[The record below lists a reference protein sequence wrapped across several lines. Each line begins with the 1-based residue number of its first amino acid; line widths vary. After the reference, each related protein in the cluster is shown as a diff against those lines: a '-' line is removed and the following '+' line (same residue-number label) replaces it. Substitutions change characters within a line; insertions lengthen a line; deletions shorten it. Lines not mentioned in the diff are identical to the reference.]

1 MLLVGVNGALVF
13 YLRFFHNGHLA
24 SGVPVGHYA
33 GFLAVYAALVG
44 IFSHSRGLYRPIR
57 HLAAPL
63 DESLCVLMA
72 VFWATVFL
80 IAFIYLSG
88 DKWFSRLVIGSSGV
102 LNAITLPAWRF
113 WRCEIMKHRVASGC
127 DGRSVLIIGAGK
139 VGQALAAYFE
149 QNKHL
154 GYVVK
159 GFLDLNG
166 NGNPKIIGRPSDL
179 TRLAMAHFVDE
190 VFVTTPSERDLVA
203 HVLLQARQRR
213 FAVNVIPDLFDGLG
227 WRAPIGHIGDFPVME
242 LLREPIPAFGL
253 FAKRL
258 VDIVGATVGLVA
270 LSPLV
275 ALIAAAIKLDSR
287 GPIFYRSRRVG
298 KKHRLFTCYK
308 LRTMVV
314 NAEALKPQLRHLNE
328 RSGPLF
334 KIENDPRATRVGR
347 WLRKYSLDE
356 LPQLWNVLRGDMSLV
371 GPRPPVPE
379 ECAEYRLEYLRRLD
393 VKPGVT
399 GLWQVTARSH
409 PSFETALGLDLEYI
423 ENWNFWLDIKLL
435 LKTVPVI
442 LRGSGT

>member
-1 MLLVGVNGALVF
+1 MLFVGVNGVLVF
-13 YLRFFHNGHLA
+13 YLRFFHNGH
-24 SGVPVGHYA
+24 PDRNMPIGHYA
-33 GFLAVYAALVG
+33 GFLVVYGALVG

-80 IAFIYLSG
+80 TVFVYLSG
-88 DKWFSRLVIGSSGV
+88 DKWVSRLVIGSSAA
-102 LNAITLPAWRF
+102 LNAIILPAWRF
-113 WRCEIMKHRVASGC
+113 WRREIVKHRVASGR

-139 VGQALAAYFE
+139 VGQALATYLE

-159 GFLDLNG
+159 GFLDSNG
-166 NGNPKIIGRPSDL
+166 EGNPKIIGAPSEL
-179 TRLAMAHFVDE
+179 SRLARTHFVDE

-203 HVLLQARQRR
+203 NVVFQARERR
-213 FAVNVIPDLFDGLG
+213 FAVNVIPELFDGLG
-227 WRAPIGHIGDFPVME
+227 SRAPIGHIGDFPVME

-258 VDIVGATVGLVA
+258 IDIFGAAIGLVV

-275 ALIAAAIKLDSR
+275 VVVAAAIKLDSR
-287 GPIFYRSRRVG
+287 GPILYRSIRVG
-298 KKHRLFTCYK
+298 KKRRIFTCYK
-308 LRTMVV
+308 LRTMVA
-314 NAEALKPQLRHLNE
+314 NAESLKPQLRHLNE

-334 KIENDPRATRVGR
+334 KIENDPRMTRVGR
-347 WLRKYSLDE
+347 WLRKFSLDE
-356 LPQLWNVLRGDMSLV
+356 LPQLWNVLRGEMSLV

-393 VKPGVT
+393 VKPGIT

-423 ENWNFWLDIKLL
+423 ENWNLWLDTKLL
-435 LKTVPVI
+435 LKTIPVA
-442 LRGSGT
+442 LKGSGA